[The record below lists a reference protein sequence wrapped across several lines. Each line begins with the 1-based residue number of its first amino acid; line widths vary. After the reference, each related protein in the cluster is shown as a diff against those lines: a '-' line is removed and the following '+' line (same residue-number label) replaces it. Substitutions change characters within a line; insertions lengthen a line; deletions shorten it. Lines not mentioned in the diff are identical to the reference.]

1 MKNKKRRKKVNLN
14 KLILILSMLLMIA
27 IGTCA
32 ILNSNLFIVKTIE
45 IKGNY
50 EISKEDIIKN
60 SGISNKKNIFTY
72 NLKGIKRRIEK
83 NPYMENVN
91 VKIKIPNKLIINIEE
106 KNNVALLRN
115 DKSYCYID
123 KYGELIEKS
132 QGIKEN
138 NDKIIVDINYNI
150 NDENNLIF
158 KDEDAKKRLL
168 YLLSLL
174 DNNKVY
180 KKVKNI
186 NLKEKSII
194 TMNTKD
200 NIKILLS
207 NKDDL
212 DYNISRVNKILIDLQ
227 SKKINHG
234 IIDLTYNNYALYN
247 PENSR

>member
-60 SGISNKKNIFTY
+60 SGISKNKNIFTY

-106 KNNVALLRN
+106 KDNVALLRN